1 MWRRACWFV
10 HIVIV
15 FLLHIKYN
23 QLVKNVIYSQGVEG
37 RALVGVLGAKPPK
50 NFDIYRQ
57 EDARC
62 SNFKFNLNI
71 FEEYFYVHF
80 VIILVGIDATC

>member
-1 MWRRACWFV
+1 MRSEHRARDARSNLSWGV
-10 HIVIV
+10 WGGGAVSSPP
-15 FLLHIKYN
+15 
-23 QLVKNVIYSQGVEG
+23 QWVEG
-37 RALVGVLGAKPPK
+37 RALVWVLGAKPPK

-57 EDARC
+57 KDARC

>member
-1 MWRRACWFV
+1 MA
-10 HIVIV
+10 I
-15 FLLHIKYN
+15 
-23 QLVKNVIYSQGVEG
+23 NVREARSNLSWGVWGGAVSPPPQWVEG
-37 RALVGVLGAKPPK
+37 RTLVEVLGAKAPK

-57 EDARC
+57 KDVRC
-62 SNFKFNLNI
+62 CNFKFNLNI

>member
-1 MWRRACWFV
+1 MIAKKQVVAKKRGRAPRGAPPPPPPPP
-10 HIVIV
+10 
-15 FLLHIKYN
+15 
-23 QLVKNVIYSQGVEG
+23 QQVEG
-37 RALVGVLGAKPPK
+37 RALVGVLGAKPQK

-57 EDARC
+57 KDARC

>member
-1 MWRRACWFV
+1 MFAKRV
-10 HIVIV
+10 VISV
-15 FLLHIKYN
+15 GGSGGGAVSPPPT
-23 QLVKNVIYSQGVEG
+23 QRVEG
-37 RALVGVLGAKPPK
+37 MALVGILGAKPPK

-57 EDARC
+57 KDARC